1 MKTGGRIR
9 INCQGGDRSRNVCS
23 NCGAAGHKKRCFP
36 KPPGY
41 AQTSTQNASQ
51 GGSKGRKKLPTRCAM
66 KSFSQP
72 LSNLPIGE
80 GIETCYQ
87 EGQPHNPNLQQE
99 QQRPMNHK
107 KQEACPSQS
116 SLMHLRHPTKG
127 NGPSP
132 PIMPPMKSLTQ
143 PSSKTKPMPK
153 PTERAS

>member
-1 MKTGGRIR
+1 MYVPIVEQPVIKRGVSLSHQDMYV
-9 INCQGGDRSRNVCS
+9 NCCDDLGL
-23 NCGAAGHKKRCFP
+23 
-36 KPPGY
+36 Y